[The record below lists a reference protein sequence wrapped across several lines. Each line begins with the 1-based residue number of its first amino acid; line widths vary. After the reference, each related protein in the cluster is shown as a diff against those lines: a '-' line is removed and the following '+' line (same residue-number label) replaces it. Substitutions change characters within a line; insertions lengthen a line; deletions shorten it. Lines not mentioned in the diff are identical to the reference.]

1 MHVEV
6 LLFASL
12 REEVGPVFRVEVA
25 AREETTVGELRAA
38 LERAHPAF
46 SRMGRRALIAV
57 NEAWAGE
64 GDAVREGDAV
74 ALVPPV
80 AGG

>member
-1 MHVEV
+1 MLVEV

-12 REEVGPVFRVEVA
+12 REEVGSVYRVEVDA
-25 AREETTVGELRAA
+25 AGETTVAELRKA
-38 LERAHPAF
+38 LEAAHPAF
-46 SRMGRRALIAV
+46 GRMGRKALVAV
-57 NEAWAGE
+57 NETWAR
-64 GDAVREGDAV
+64 DRDPVREGDTV

>member
-1 MHVEV
+1 MFVEV

-25 AREETTVGELRAA
+25 ASGGTTVGELRRA
-38 LERAHPAF
+38 LEASHPAF
-46 SRMGRRALIAV
+46 GRMGRRALMAV
-57 NEAWAGE
+57 NEAWARD
-64 GDAVREGDAV
+64 GDAVREGDTV

>member
-1 MHVEV
+1 MVLEV

-12 REEVGPVFRVEVA
+12 KEEVGSVYRVEVDA
-25 AREETTVGELRAA
+25 EKETTVGALRNA

-46 SRMGRRALIAV
+46 ARMGRRALIAV
-57 NEAWAGE
+57 NEEWARE
-64 GDAVREGDAV
+64 GDPVREGDTV